1 MSGGAATVAQG
12 PRSSEARRQRE
23 PALDIRKA
31 IIKAYRRAS
40 GRPLTRDEIEASVSE
55 RGSVNVQR
63 LDVAI
68 QSLVRG
74 GRLRETTPGTFSL
87 VRERNVTVGVL
98 DMTRNGYGFVETP
111 DGSIYVAGRDIG
123 GAMHGDLVGVRLN
136 QRRGGDR
143 GLSGAVAEIVERRFH
158 ELVGRF
164 EKLGKGG
171 IVVPSDRRVRG
182 DLFVDATATMDASAG
197 DMVVARITRFA
208 SERSSMQGRVTE
220 ILGPEHAPGVD
231 VDVIIRLHGLRTVF
245 PADALAAADA
255 VPQAARDETGWGESR
270 RDLRDLYTVT
280 IDPVDARDFDDAVS
294 VERREGGFRMWVHI
308 ADVSH
313 YVPWGSAIDVEALKR
328 ATSVY
333 LVDRVLPML
342 PERLS
347 NGICSL
353 NPGVDRLTMTVEVDL
368 DRTGLPQGATF
379 YDSVIR
385 SDRRLD
391 YGQVDRWLAGEEPWP
406 SGAPDDETLRGMVT
420 DFESLARKLGERR
433 TARGGLD
440 FETVEA
446 KVLLNGEGHPTD
458 VVLRE
463 RTVATNMIEES
474 AIVANEAVARHMAR
488 GESPMVYRIHENPD
502 DDALAGVAAILAEF
516 DYPIKDI
523 KGATPET
530 FQRIVR
536 FARGRP
542 ERLLINSLLLR
553 SLKRARYV
561 DYLGPHFGLA
571 SDAYTHFTSPI
582 RRYPDL
588 AVHRLL
594 KARLAGT
601 LDPDSGPLA
610 GMIGELGW
618 IADHSSSMEREAE
631 WAEDDTTKLKLVEL
645 MADHLGEEFDG
656 VITGVASFGMFVQLP
671 NTAEGLVHV
680 SAMTD
685 DYFRYDAER
694 HLLWGER
701 RGATHRLGDAVRV
714 RILEAIPGDLRIDM
728 ELA

>member
-1 MSGGAATVAQG
+1 
-12 PRSSEARRQRE
+12 
-23 PALDIRKA
+23 LDIRKA
-31 IIKAYRRAS
+31 VIKAYRRAS
-40 GRPLTRDEIEASVSE
+40 GRPLTRGEIEAAVAD
-55 RGSVNVQR
+55 RGSVNLDR
-63 LDVAI
+63 LDTAI
-68 QSLVRG
+68 GSLVRA
-74 GRLRETTPGTFSL
+74 GRLRETEPGTFAL
-87 VRERNVTVGVL
+87 VRERNATVGVL

-111 DGSIYVAGRDIG
+111 TGSVYVAGRDVS
-123 GAMHGDLVGVRLN
+123 GAMHGDLVGVRLD

-143 GLSGAVAEIVERRFH
+143 GLSGVVVEIVERRFH

-171 IVVPSDRRVRG
+171 LVVPSDRRVRG
-182 DLFVDATATMDASAG
+182 DLFVDPAATMDADTG
-197 DMVVARITRFA
+197 DMVVARITRFP
-208 SERSSMQGRVTE
+208 SERTSMQGLVTE
-220 ILGPEHAPGVD
+220 VLGPEHAPGVD
-231 VDVIIRLHGLRTVF
+231 VEVIIRLHGLRTVF
-245 PADALAAADA
+245 PADVLAAAERI
-255 VPQAARDETGWGESR
+255 PQAAEDEAGWGEGR
-270 RDLRDLYTVT
+270 HDLRDLFTVT
-280 IDPVDARDFDDAVS
+280 IDPADARDFDDAVS
-294 VERREGGFRMWVHI
+294 VERHDGGFRMWVHI

-313 YVPWGSAIDVEALKR
+313 YVPWESPIDAEALKR

-353 NPGVDRLTMTVEVDL
+353 NPAVERLTMTVEIDF
-368 DRTGLPQGATF
+368 DRTGLPEATRL

-391 YGQVDRWLAGEEPWP
+391 YGQVDRWLAGDEPWP
-406 SGAPDDETLRGMVT
+406 KGAPDDAELQRVLADFRQLAEKLR
-420 DFESLARKLGERR
+420 ERR

-446 KVLLNGEGHPTD
+446 KVVLDDEGHPVD

-474 AIVANEAVARHMAR
+474 AIAANEAVARFMAR
-488 GESPMVYRIHENPD
+488 GESPMIYRIHEEPD

-516 DYPIKDI
+516 DYPIKDVR
-523 KGATPET
+523 GATPAT
-530 FQRIVR
+530 FQRIVS
-536 FARGRP
+536 FAHDRP
-542 ERLLINSLLLR
+542 EKLLINSLLLR

-561 DYLGPHFGLA
+561 DCLGAHFGLA
-571 SDAYTHFTSPI
+571 SKAYTHFTSPI

-588 AVHRLL
+588 VVHRLL
-594 KARLAGT
+594 KAKLAGEI
-601 LDPDSGPLA
+601 DRERGPVSGMVP
-610 GMIGELGW
+610 ELGW

-645 MADHLGEEFDG
+645 MADHLGEQFEG
-656 VITGVASFGMFVQLP
+656 VITGVTSFGIFVQLP

-685 DYFRYDAER
+685 DYYRYDGER
-694 HLLWGER
+694 HLLWGEN
-701 RGATHRLGDAVRV
+701 RGATFRLGDAVAV
-714 RILEAIPGDLRIDM
+714 RIVDAVPGDLRIDM
-728 ELA
+728 EVA